1 MDLQTILKNYLEDDE
16 KVVKFLE
23 EMKNNKIY
31 TASQENM
38 DVRYKKLQDDFTA
51 KDLENQ
57 QANKLIETLKKESV
71 GNEGLQTKIKDYEEQ
86 ITKLKEENEN
96 LKIENAV
103 KVKLLEAKAKPE
115 DIKYLMFQMKE
126 NSDKELRL
134 DDNGE
139 LKDFDSILE
148 SLKTSYPNNFEAT
161 SKKTVDE
168 LLLPTNNSSKNKIT
182 KDQFNKMSYKE
193 RIDLLNKDPETY
205 NTLKNL

>member
-38 DVRYKKLQDDFTA
+38 DVRYKKLQDDFNA

-57 QANKLIETLKKESV
+57 EATKLIETLKKESV
-71 GNEGLQTKIKDYEEQ
+71 GNEGLQNKIKDYEEL
-86 ITKLKEENEN
+86 IAELKEENEN

-126 NSDKELRL
+126 NNEKELRL

-161 SKKTVDE
+161 SKKEVEE
-168 LLLPTNNSSKNKIT
+168 LLLPKNNNNKNTIT

>member
-38 DVRYKKLQDDFTA
+38 DVRYKKLQDDFNA

-57 QANKLIETLKKESV
+57 EATKLIETLKKDSA
-71 GNEGLQTKIKDYEEQ
+71 GNEALQGKIKEYEEKIADLEEKNQSLQ
-86 ITKLKEENEN
+86 IES
-96 LKIENAV
+96 AV

-126 NSDKELRL
+126 NNDKELRL

-139 LKDFDSILE
+139 LRDFDSILE

-161 SKKTVDE
+161 SKKSVEE
-168 LLLPTNNSSKNKIT
+168 LLLPTNDNSKNTIT

-193 RIDLLNKDPETY
+193 KIDLLNKDPETY
-205 NTLKNL
+205 NTLRNL